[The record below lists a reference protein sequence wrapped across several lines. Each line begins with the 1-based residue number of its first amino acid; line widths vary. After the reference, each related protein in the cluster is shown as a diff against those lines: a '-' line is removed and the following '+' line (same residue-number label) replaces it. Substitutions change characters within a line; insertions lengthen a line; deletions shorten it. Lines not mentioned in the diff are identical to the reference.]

1 MEPLATTADLAARGI
16 DTTDTALTDAL
27 LASASAAIR
36 DAAGVPISRTTA
48 TITLATPAGRR
59 LDLPPPV
66 QSVDSVAIDGD
77 PVTDWSLVDNSLWR
91 VRPWTRPGDIPK
103 PVTVTLTFGLSEV
116 PADIVDLVCN
126 LVAAGLA
133 HAEGGYESSVGKLSE
148 RIDDYSVQYAQGADA
163 VVSPMELPERT
174 RRMLARRFGGS
185 AAMAV
190 MRS

>member
-133 HAEGGYESSVGKLSE
+133 HAEGGYASSVGKVSE

-185 AAMAV
+185 SAMAV

>member
-1 MEPLATTADLAARGI
+1 
-16 DTTDTALTDAL
+16 
-27 LASASAAIR
+27 
-36 DAAGVPISRTTA
+36 
-48 TITLATPAGRR
+48 
-59 LDLPPPV
+59 
-66 QSVDSVAIDGD
+66 
-77 PVTDWSLVDNSLWR
+77 
-91 VRPWTRPGDIPK
+91 
-103 PVTVTLTFGLSEV
+103 VTVSLTFGLAEV
-116 PADIVDLVCN
+116 PADVIDLVCN

-163 VVSPMELPERT
+163 VVSPMKLPERT